1 VTGLGAPRE
10 EYDAG
15 QLHEHEVDGDPLVQL
30 RAWLDEAIA
39 AVLPEPTAMT
49 LATVAADGAPDA
61 RIVLLRGLDHRGL
74 LWYTN
79 RASAK
84 GRQLAAV
91 PQAAVV
97 LHWQPLERQVRVRGS
112 VEELA
117 PEESGAYF
125 ASRPRASQLGAW
137 ASDQSAPIADRD
149 ALDAQVAAVAQRFG
163 DGPIPRPPHW
173 GGYLLRP
180 VTIEFWQGRPAR
192 LHDRIVHT
200 RTGDGWTTARL
211 QP

>member
-1 VTGLGAPRE
+1 MTGLGAPRE

-15 QLHEHEVDGDPLVQL
+15 RLHEDELDGDPLVQL

-39 AVLPEPTAMT
+39 AALPEPTAMT
-49 LATVAADGAPDA
+49 LATVGADGAPDA
-61 RIVLLRGLDHRGL
+61 RIVLLRGLDARGL

-79 RASAK
+79 RTSAK
-84 GRQLAAV
+84 GRQLAAL
-91 PQAAVV
+91 PRAAVV

-112 VEELA
+112 VEEL
-117 PEESGAYF
+117 EQGESDAYF

-137 ASDQSAPIADRD
+137 ASDQSAPIVDRH
-149 ALDAQVAAVAQRFG
+149 ALDAQVAAVARRFG

-180 VTIEFWQGRPAR
+180 VSIEFWQGRPAR

-200 RTGDGWTTARL
+200 RTGRGWTTARL